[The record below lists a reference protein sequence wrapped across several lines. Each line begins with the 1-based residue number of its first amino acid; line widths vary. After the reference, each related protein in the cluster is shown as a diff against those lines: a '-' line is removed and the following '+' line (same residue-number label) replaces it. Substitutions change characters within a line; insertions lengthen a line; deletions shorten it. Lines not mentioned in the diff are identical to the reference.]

1 MGKKSDWLMSDYL
14 WSRIE
19 PLLPVPE
26 DKHPLGCHHKRVSN
40 RSAMDAI
47 LFVLRTG
54 CQWNALN
61 ATGICRVVLRTVGFW
76 NGLRLE
82 YLSISGGKACSSM
95 RRPKELTGHG
105 FRWMGRCARRR

>member
-1 MGKKSDWLMSDYL
+1 MGLLQPKDGWRMPDAL
-14 WSRIE
+14 WAKIQ

-26 DKHPLGCHHKRVSN
+26 DHHPLGCHRKRVPD

-61 ATGICRVVLRTVGFW
+61 GTGICSKT
-76 NGLRLE
+76 
-82 YLSISGGKACSSM
+82 
-95 RRPKELTGHG
+95 
-105 FRWMGRCARRR
+105 ARD

>member
-1 MGKKSDWLMSDYL
+1 MGKRPDWLISDDL

-26 DKHPLGCHHKRVSN
+26 DKHPLGCHRKRVSN

-61 ATGICRVVLRTVGFW
+61 ATGICSSSSAHRRFLEWVEAGGFEHFW
-76 NGLRLE
+76 REGLLKYE
-82 YLSISGGKACSSM
+82 
-95 RRPKELTGHG
+95 
-105 FRWMGRCARRR
+105 